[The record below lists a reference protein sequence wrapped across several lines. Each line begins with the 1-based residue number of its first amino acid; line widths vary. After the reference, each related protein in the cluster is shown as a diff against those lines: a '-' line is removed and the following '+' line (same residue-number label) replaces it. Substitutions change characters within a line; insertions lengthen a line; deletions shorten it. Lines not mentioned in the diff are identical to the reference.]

1 LVFEVITTQGINI
14 ETSILSGEILI
25 WENEFAFIDPTI
37 NFYSFET
44 SYDLIDI
51 SFKVDLTIEEVSLDL
66 NNYYNFL
73 II

>member
-1 LVFEVITTQGINI
+1 M
-14 ETSILSGEILI
+14 I